1 MAIWQRWFHKTEPR
15 PLQHLLRQR
24 HTIEQRG
31 CFSDQELDE
40 KYCELAVIDRR
51 IKAVKYSQFRQHIQ
65 SAYPCKRATIM
76 QK

>member
-1 MAIWQRWFHKTEPR
+1 
-15 PLQHLLRQR
+15 LLRQR